1 MTAREWSYAKT
12 AGSMRLNSVVHW
24 LAKWQIV
31 LICGVLTIAFTLF
44 LSATDRAA
52 PAGTPGIIQLELA
65 FSEDRFSDIVEQW
78 SQASTLQIQQRN
90 LWIDLLFPFA
100 YVLLLSG
107 LVAWLTRSS
116 HEKPSAGL
124 IALLSLPF
132 IAGLLDWIEN
142 VFLLFRLRDV
152 SSFAEPLVFLASAVS
167 LAKWILILVTVLAI
181 IYCILRRVLDWSGR
195 SCHLPVG

>member
-1 MTAREWSYAKT
+1 M
-12 AGSMRLNSVVHW
+12 SVQSVCQR

-44 LSATDRAA
+44 FLATDRAA

-116 HEKPSAGL
+116 HEKPSAEL

-142 VFLLFRLRDV
+142 VFLLFLLRDV

-167 LAKWILILVTVLAI
+167 LAKSILILVTVLAI
-181 IYCILRRVLDWSGR
+181 IYCILRRVLELVR
-195 SCHLPVG
+195 